1 MNLLSLCRRPVV
13 AIDENASVI
22 DAARRMREHHVGA
35 LVVTTQGPQGTW
47 VSGIVTD
54 RDLVIE
60 GLAVP
65 ARGVDVAVGV
75 LAARSL
81 VSVRDDGTVAD
92 AIAAMAGS
100 GVRRLLVVDAQGHL
114 SGIVSIDDLLAAL
127 ARDAAGL
134 SEALRVGAQ
143 HEANAAEPMPPKPTG
158 LRVPAMGTAGWQP
171 AMG

>member
-13 AIDENASVI
+13 AIDERASLI
-22 DAARRMREHHVGA
+22 EAARRMREHHVGA

-54 RDLVIE
+54 RDIVIE

-65 ARGVDVAVGV
+65 ARGVQAQVGV
-75 LAARSL
+75 LATKSI
-81 VSVRDDGTVAD
+81 VSVAHDATVAD
-92 AIAAMAGS
+92 AIAAMAGA
-100 GVRRLLVVDAQGHL
+100 GVRRLLLVDAEGHL
-114 SGIVSIDDLLAAL
+114 TGIVSIDDLLAAF

-134 SEALRVGAQ
+134 AEALRVGAQ
-143 HEANAAEPMPPKPTG
+143 HEANVGEPPAPAPTG
-158 LRVPAMGTAGWQP
+158 LRVPAMGTAGWRP

>member
-13 AIDENASVI
+13 AIDEKASLVE
-22 DAARRMREHHVGA
+22 AARRMREHHVGA

-54 RDLVIE
+54 RDIVIE
-60 GLAVP
+60 GLAVA
-65 ARGVDVAVGV
+65 ARGVDAPVGA
-75 LAARSL
+75 LATKSI
-81 VSVRDDGTVAD
+81 VSVADDGTVAD

-100 GVRRLLVVDAQGHL
+100 GVRRLLVVDTQGHL

-134 SEALRVGAQ
+134 AEALRVGAQ
-143 HEANAAEPMPPKPTG
+143 HEASAAVPMPPAPTG
-158 LRVPAMGTAGWQP
+158 LRVPAMGTAGWRP
-171 AMG
+171 ALG